1 MSQESIVYGI
11 IKDAVYFEDTAERR
25 RANRRAM
32 LALPSAED
40 WALLSREMFAVP
52 SVRDKQINFQSEVM
66 HFGASYQGVEHEW
79 EQWIQNFEA
88 LLRNMFWTSAVVHL
102 ETELNGLHTFTWE
115 TSTECHQPGSQD
127 MRVHCEWSREAAV
140 GF

>member
-1 MSQESIVYGI
+1 
-11 IKDAVYFEDTAERR
+11 
-25 RANRRAM
+25 
-32 LALPSAED
+32 
-40 WALLSREMFAVP
+40 
-52 SVRDKQINFQSEVM
+52 M

-79 EQWIQNFEA
+79 DQWIQNFEA

-115 TSTECHQPGSQD
+115 TSSDCHQLGSQD